1 MTNLL
6 LCAGSR
12 DGAPFDIEVLEL
24 RVASIEE
31 LCFQLVRNRYVL
43 GEEVF
48 GAELFN
54 WIEKECR
61 LGELA
66 EILRRHAS
74 KKNSVYE
81 MTRAILEYVAYNT
94 PEEIDETMRVL
105 REAGDMDIY
114 EKHLARADYLV
125 QSEHY
130 SRALDA
136 YGKLRKEIADN
147 DYEKQAEILIAE
159 GVMNARMF
167 SFKRAAELFRNAYE
181 INASKRTYLL
191 YLAAM
196 RMQMAEKEYLDFVAD
211 DVKAYQLSMPLEAA
225 IAEAEE
231 AYGKSREHETIKQLM
246 KQKAAGQTGAY
257 YDMVHTMTEELK
269 NDYRGGAGMVAKD

>member
-6 LCAGSR
+6 LCTGKR
-12 DGAPFDIEVLEL
+12 DGAPFDIEVLEI
-24 RVASIEE
+24 RVANIEE

-48 GAELFN
+48 TAELID
-54 WIEKECR
+54 WIDKECGLR
-61 LGELA
+61 ELA
-66 EILRRHAS
+66 EILRRHFS
-74 KKNSVYE
+74 KKTSVFE
-81 MTRAILEYVAYNT
+81 MTRIILEYVQYNT
-94 PEEIDETMRVL
+94 TEEIEETLRVL

-125 QSEHY
+125 ESEHY

-136 YGKLRKEIADN
+136 YGKLRKEIAEN
-147 DYEKQAEILIAE
+147 DYEKQANLLIAE

-167 SFKRAAELFRNAYE
+167 SFRRAAELFRQAYE
-181 INASKRTYLL
+181 LNPEKRTYLL

-196 RMQMAEKEYLDFVAD
+196 RMQMGEKEYLDFVSD

-225 IAEAEE
+225 ISEAEE
-231 AYGKSREHETIKQLM
+231 AYGKSKEHETIKLLM
-246 KQKAAGQTGAY
+246 KQKASGQTNEY
-257 YDMVHTMTEELK
+257 YELVHSLTEDLK
-269 NDYRGGAGMVAKD
+269 NEYRGGAGMVARD